1 MAWIPELEKRL
12 MGKKNGKLEFKVK
25 TLRNRELLLALSG
38 SLDYHCGQGSNGK
51 WSLFEP

>member
-1 MAWIPELEKRL
+1 

-38 SLDYHCGQGSNGK
+38 SLDYHCGQGSKGK
-51 WSLFEP
+51 RSLFEP